1 MTDTTDIA
9 IVGAGI
15 FGLATAHALCRDG
28 AGRVTLLDRGLPAS
42 GDSGRSFSMVR
53 RHYSNAVTAR
63 LAIAGSRTIMRWSDE
78 VGVADA
84 GYVRCGY
91 LLTVPERLVEA
102 CRGNVELLQGLGL
115 DTRFLE
121 PGEIAA
127 AEPELSLEG
136 VAGAAYEPDGGFA
149 DAQKMCLGWYAAASG
164 NGLDGRLGTDVTA
177 IRVENGRV
185 QGVETS
191 RGFLAADRVVL
202 ATGAW
207 GNDLLRP
214 LGAEQPI
221 ALRRLQVAVL
231 RQPIGAPLPTA
242 VCSDAV
248 TNVVVR
254 PDRGQQFYAVAYF
267 GDEPLERADD
277 CDNGISDGYEDVV
290 RRAVARALPAA
301 RRLRARARLRR
312 PVRLV
317 ARLEPD
323 HRPVPWHRGPLPRAR
338 LVRPRLQAVARGR
351 RGGRRGGGRTHAADR
366 RHRPAPDP
374 VRRGQAAAPRVR
386 PRRARLTVRTAG
398 VVLAGGRSRRM
409 GTPKAALP
417 WGATTLLGARLRARR
432 ARRWTGR

>member
-1 MTDTTDIA
+1 VTDSTDIA
-9 IVGAGI
+9 VIGAGI

-28 AGRVTLLDRGLPAS
+28 SGRVTLLDRGMPAS

-63 LAIAGSRTIMRWSDE
+63 LAIAGSRTIMDWSDE

-91 LLTVPERLVEA
+91 LLTVPERLREA
-102 CRGNVELLQGLGL
+102 CLGNIDLLQGLGL

-121 PGEIAA
+121 PAEIAD
-127 AEPELSLEG
+127 AEPELSLDG

-164 NGLDGRLGTDVTA
+164 NGLDGRLGTGVTA
-177 IRVENGRV
+177 IRVANGRV

-191 RGFLAADRVVL
+191 NGFIATDRVVL

-207 GNDLLRP
+207 GTELLRP

-221 ALRRLQVAVL
+221 SLRRLQVAVL

-267 GDEPLERADD
+267 GDEPLERASD
-277 CDNGISDGYEDVV
+277 CDNGISEGYEDVV
-290 RRAVARALPAA
+290 RRAVSERYPRLGGFELQRGFAGPYDSSPDWNPIIGPCPGIEGLYLALAWCGHGFKLSPAVGEVVAAEVAGRTPPIDVTDLRPTRFAEGKLLHLAYGAGARA
-301 RRLRARARLRR
+301 
-312 PVRLV
+312 
-317 ARLEPD
+317 
-323 HRPVPWHRGPLPRAR
+323 
-338 LVRPRLQAVARGR
+338 
-351 RGGRRGGGRTHAADR
+351 
-366 RHRPAPDP
+366 
-374 VRRGQAAAPRVR
+374 
-386 PRRARLTVRTAG
+386 
-398 VVLAGGRSRRM
+398 
-409 GTPKAALP
+409 
-417 WGATTLLGARLRARR
+417 
-432 ARRWTGR
+432 